1 MFKQASYTASEIAET
16 FKHCSLDNYT
26 KQQIPYSE
34 VIRENKIKPSL
45 ATLLFE
51 MPMKTVPEVHK
62 ENIAMLVH
70 KKHQHR
76 RDYVAL
82 ILYKINNEDIQNK
95 GRITIIGRISASLNS
110 QCKAFEISQ
119 SAAEQNYGPLLYD
132 LLMSITKSYI
142 MPDTSGI
149 SASAKGVWDKMISMP
164 GKYQVEDTPNCGKR
178 VKILQPVS
186 GYKQL
191 ISNHVDNI
199 DFLRKL
205 YPAGYEDK
213 LIEMSREY
221 FIARHKGSEPAENY

>member
-1 MFKQASYTASEIAET
+1 MFKQASYSYTASEIAET

-132 LLMSITKSYI
+132 MLMSLTNGYI
-142 MPDTSGI
+142 IPDTGGI
-149 SASAKGVWDKMISMP
+149 SPSAQKVWDKMLSMP
-164 GKYQVEDTPNCGKR
+164 EKYQVVDTPNCGKK

-186 GYKQL
+186 DYKQL
-191 ISNHVDNI
+191 INNHVANADY
-199 DFLRKL
+199 LRKIF
-205 YPAGYEDK
+205 PTGYEER
-213 LIEMSREY
+213 LIDLSREY
-221 FIARHKGSEPAENY
+221 FRSKYEPSWN